1 MKRKIFKEKWYPH
14 FDIKKH
20 FEKYEKWIKNADWV
34 AKHGFYPFIH
44 YVMDLDKYKKDENG
58 VRNLVPKKRDIF
70 YASHIDRYIYQY
82 YAKCLNDRYNLYAKN
97 AGINT
102 AVIAYRDIIK
112 GKCNIDFAKE
122 VFEFIAKHGC
132 AYVFVGDFSSFFDN
146 LDHAYLKNKLKNVYG
161 TESLGAAEYA
171 VFKSVTRYSY
181 IELSD
186 INDRMEEL
194 GKGDNVDKK
203 KVEKYF
209 STEEFH
215 HFKGA
220 ALKRNCESF
229 GIPQGSPISAVYANV
244 YMVDFDKMLN
254 DYVTLRKGLYR
265 RYCDDIAIVIP
276 MSAAEFS
283 IEAFYDIVN
292 KVDDIRSRIP
302 RLGLNLDKTGK
313 FVYMQGSFESL
324 ASDRHVM
331 SYLGFD
337 FDGKCVSIRDKSL
350 FKYYRRAY
358 KKAKGVKFLKKMSF
372 VDENYE
378 KAYNAGRKALY
389 KAYTHLGVSKNPY
402 KYGNFL
408 SYAYKAHRIFS
419 SSNLLESNI
428 RRQIRRHWQKI
439 EQRLK

>member
-1 MKRKIFKEKWYPH
+1 MLETMYHKASSIF
-14 FDIKKH
+14 F
-20 FEKYEKWIKNADWV
+20 V
-34 AKHGFYPFIH
+34 AKSG
-44 YVMDLDKYKKDENG
+44 
-58 VRNLVPKKRDIF
+58 
-70 YASHIDRYIYQY
+70 
-82 YAKCLNDRYNLYAKN
+82 
-97 AGINT
+97 
-102 AVIAYRDIIK
+102 
-112 GKCNIDFAKE
+112 
-122 VFEFIAKHGC
+122 
-132 AYVFVGDFSSFFDN
+132 
-146 LDHAYLKNKLKNVYG
+146 
-161 TESLGAAEYA
+161 
-171 VFKSVTRYSY
+171 
-181 IELSD
+181 
-186 INDRMEEL
+186 
-194 GKGDNVDKK
+194 
-203 KVEKYF
+203 
-209 STEEFH
+209 
-215 HFKGA
+215 GA
-220 ALKRNCESF
+220 ALKRNCKVF

-254 DYVTLRKGLYR
+254 DYVTSRKGLYR

-276 MSAAEFS
+276 MRDAELS
-283 IEAFYDIVN
+283 KEAFYDIVN

-313 FVYMQGSFESL
+313 FVYRQGSFESL
-324 ASDRHVM
+324 DSDKHVM

-389 KAYTHLGVSKNPY
+389 KAYTHLGVSKNPH

-419 SSNLLESNI
+419 SSSLLESNI